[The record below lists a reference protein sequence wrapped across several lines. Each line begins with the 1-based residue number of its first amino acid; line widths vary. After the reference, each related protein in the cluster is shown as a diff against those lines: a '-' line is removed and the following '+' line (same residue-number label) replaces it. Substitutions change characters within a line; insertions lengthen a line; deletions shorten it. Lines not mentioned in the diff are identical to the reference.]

1 MGVYNKQLNSIYGER
16 FGYFGQ
22 PNNKGED
29 WFEVFKSI
37 VGDAISDAQQL
48 SVDLKISGEYI
59 LELLERDKSYFEE
72 VKVPR
77 FVHWDLWAGNIFVS
91 DGKITGLIDFERCL
105 WADELMEVGFR
116 TYGYNQKFFQGY
128 GIENLNNNQLI
139 RAKWYDVY
147 LFLICSIEGTYRNY
161 ETRDIYNWGTDMLK
175 KWITEFEE
183 RKIQV

>member
-91 DGKITGLIDFERCL
+91 DGKIT
-105 WADELMEVGFR
+105 
-116 TYGYNQKFFQGY
+116 
-128 GIENLNNNQLI
+128 
-139 RAKWYDVY
+139 
-147 LFLICSIEGTYRNY
+147 
-161 ETRDIYNWGTDMLK
+161 
-175 KWITEFEE
+175 
-183 RKIQV
+183 